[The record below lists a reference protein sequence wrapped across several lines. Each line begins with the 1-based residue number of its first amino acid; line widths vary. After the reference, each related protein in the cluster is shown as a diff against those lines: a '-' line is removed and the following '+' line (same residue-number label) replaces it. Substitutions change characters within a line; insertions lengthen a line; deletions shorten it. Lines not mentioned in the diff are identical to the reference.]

1 MLLSAV
7 IVTKQLS
14 QSSSSQYW
22 MESQEL

>member
-1 MLLSAV
+1 MLFSAV